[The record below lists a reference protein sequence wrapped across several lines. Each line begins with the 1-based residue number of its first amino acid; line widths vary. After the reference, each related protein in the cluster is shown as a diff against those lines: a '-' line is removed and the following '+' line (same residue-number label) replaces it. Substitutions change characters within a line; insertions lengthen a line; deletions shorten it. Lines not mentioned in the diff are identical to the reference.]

1 MSDEFLLG
9 REMVLNRDEKVYA
22 YRLHFR
28 SLSSGSVVP
37 GVFPPA
43 DLILDLLSGSGTEEF
58 QGERKGILTISSD
71 LLLSEALAAL
81 PADRIILLLDREL
94 LLNDTVR
101 ERCHCLRE
109 AGFTLAL
116 DGGQF
121 SPEII
126 ELQGLIDIIGVDP
139 TRIPADPGMVV
150 EQFHQ
155 RQLLLLAERVSTRD
169 EFAGLQGAGF
179 DLFQGLFFTA
189 PTLTAKKKLNE
200 TAAILLR
207 IALLIIND
215 GEVEA
220 IVRTVQESPA
230 LTYKLLLQANSVV
243 VGVRREIDSV
253 RHAIL
258 LLGRDLVRRWAQ
270 TELLASSGSHE
281 RDNPL
286 VELATARAG
295 LMEQLCRSHPLV
307 QGSRDFADRAFL
319 VGTLSMLESIYNVPL
334 EDLVASVELSAD
346 VRVALLRRSG
356 LLGNLL
362 TFVEALDLLNFKVGW
377 EMLPK
382 IDLSPRQVLE
392 AQRRAW
398 RCRAGGTGVSVI

>member
-9 REMVLNRDEKVYA
+9 RELVLNRDEKVYA

-28 SLSSGSVVP
+28 STSSGSAVLRS
-37 GVFPPA
+37 FPPA
-43 DLILDLLSGSGTEEF
+43 DLILDLLSGSSTEEF
-58 QGERKGILTISSD
+58 QVERKGILTISSD
-71 LLLSEALAAL
+71 LLLSDALTTL
-81 PADRIILLLDREL
+81 PADRIILLLDREP

-116 DGGQF
+116 DGGLF
-121 SPEII
+121 HPEIS
-126 ELQGLIDIIGVDP
+126 ELQELFDIIGVDP
-139 TRIPADPGMVV
+139 TRIPADPGVV

-179 DLFQGLFFTA
+179 DLFQGLFFAA

-200 TAAILLR
+200 TAATLLR

-334 EDLVASVELSAD
+334 ENLVASVELSAD

-362 TFVEALDLLNFKVGW
+362 TFVEALDLLEFKVAG
-377 EMLPK
+377 EMLPR
-382 IDLSPRQVLE
+382 INLSPRQVLD

-398 RCRAGGTGVSVI
+398 MRKAGGGGISVI